1 MIVSV
6 LSPLE
11 VVIIV
16 LQIFSDTDK
25 GVEIILLPDGD
36 SDFDNGVAVELSTSM
51 LLPLVAG

>member
-16 LQIFSDTDK
+16 LQTSSDTDE
-25 GVEIILLPDGD
+25 GVEIILLSDGD
-36 SDFDNGVAVELSTSM
+36 SDFDNGVV
-51 LLPLVAG
+51 PLVAG